1 MPNWEAACRELQ
13 VQLRQALLDLARL
26 DRKVHHMAEVR
37 IDSVR
42 ARRSVLSAALDD
54 ADRRIRFYED
64 LKFDRDLSL
73 EEEAALKTAVED
85 RAKLGKQALE
95 EYKDDPKL
103 AVGDRAIPDN
113 PIVAPKV

>member
-13 VQLRQALLDLARL
+13 TQLRQALADLARL
-26 DRKVHHMAEVR
+26 ERKVQHMAEVR
-37 IDSVR
+37 IDPIR

-54 ADRRIRFYED
+54 ADRRIRLYED
-64 LKFDRDLSL
+64 LRFDRDLGL

-85 RAKLGKQALE
+85 RAKLGKQALD

-103 AVGDRAIPDN
+103 TPGDRAIPDN